1 MEKRITETELILPS
15 LYLMSLNN
23 GVITTS
29 ELIQKLREIMKP
41 IGEDLQI
48 LAGRNDDKFSQ
59 KVRNLIAHRT
69 FERFGYAEYDA
80 GQIGITS
87 DGKLHLQNNQD
98 ILKYLLINDF
108 TYADLTENLRKVEK
122 NQNKKKIE
130 TFDENIIIQEGTK
143 KLTEIATYNRST
155 TLRNYA
161 IQHFSND
168 SKINCY
174 CCNFNFQ
181 DFYGEQIG
189 KGFIEIHHTKPIFKY
204 EDEDLE
210 YTLQQA
216 INNLTPVCSN
226 CHRMIHRNWNKPL
239 EIQMLI
245 DSIKANGVFQ
255 PFGFLSDN
263 NGL

>member
-1 MEKRITETELILPS
+1 MAKRITETELILPS

-23 GVITTS
+23 GVISTS
-29 ELIQKLREIMKP
+29 ELIQKLRDIMKP
-41 IGEDLQI
+41 TGEDLRI

-80 GQIGITS
+80 GQVGITN
-87 DGKLHLQNNQD
+87 DGKAHLKNNQD

-108 TYADLTENLRKVEK
+108 SYTDLTENLRKVEK

-143 KLTEIATYNRST
+143 KLTEVAVYERSS

-161 IQHFSND
+161 IAYYTKNE
-168 SKINCY
+168 KISCN
-174 CCNFNFQ
+174 CCNFNFH

-210 YTLQQA
+210 NTLKIALQ
-216 INNLTPVCSN
+216 NLTPVCSN

-239 EIQMLI
+239 EIQVLI
-245 DSIKANGVFQ
+245 DSIKTNGIFNR
-255 PFGFLSDN
+255 LK
-263 NGL
+263 